1 MTNTG
6 RTTLLLIGA
15 AVVIALVGWAMMRQA
30 RMSPPAISTRTA
42 TTDTAPR
49 TVTQEP
55 ELVTVPRTRLDVAK
69 QEIDKGAVLVID
81 VRDADSYIA
90 SHIPGAV
97 QIPLARVEGE
107 ISYLPK
113 DKPILT
119 YCT

>member
-1 MTNTG
+1 MRNA
-6 RTTLLLIGA
+6 LLAIGG
-15 AVVIALVGWAMMRQA
+15 VVVVALVAWAMMRQA
-30 RMSPPAISTRTA
+30 RMSPSPASTRTA
-42 TTDTAPR
+42 TTDTAPAP
-49 TVTQEP
+49 VAQEP
-55 ELVTVPRTRLDVAK
+55 ELVSVPRTRLDAAK

-81 VRDADSYIA
+81 VRDADSYTA
-90 SHIPGAV
+90 SHIPGAI